1 MVESNRPDL
10 DVKFSMDEKAISL
23 GQAYSQ
29 LGQVYANF
37 EREDA
42 EVYFLRFWIYSK
54 RKMRIADCKENQ
66 KLCDAIRTTLQQ
78 DVKNIERTMT

>member
-42 EVYFLRFWIYSK
+42 EVYFFKVLDIF
-54 RKMRIADCKENQ
+54 KEENAHCR
-66 KLCDAIRTTLQQ
+66 L
-78 DVKNIERTMT
+78 